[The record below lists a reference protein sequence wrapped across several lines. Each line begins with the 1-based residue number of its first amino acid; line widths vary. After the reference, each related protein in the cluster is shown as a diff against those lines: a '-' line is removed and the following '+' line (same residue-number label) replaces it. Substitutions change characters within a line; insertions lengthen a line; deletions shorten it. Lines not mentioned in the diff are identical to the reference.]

1 MAASLR
7 ALVHDHLMFAARSR
21 QCPVVAA
28 CGGRPGK
35 NEQPRNNAGFTPSA
49 ITSPGHL
56 RIGSGPRTQIRQDDA
71 AHAIPIEGLP
81 ARRRR

>member
-1 MAASLR
+1 
-7 ALVHDHLMFAARSR
+7 MFAACSLHR
-21 QCPVVAA
+21 PVVAA

-56 RIGSGPRTQIRQDDA
+56 RISSGPRTQIRLDDA
-71 AHAIPIEGLP
+71 AHPIPIDGLQHGGDDELT
-81 ARRRR
+81 